1 MKDKIVGH
9 KTVIDE
15 SGNRK
20 HLPLYESE
28 ANEILARI
36 ASADKKRSEIMPD
49 EKSAID
55 MMFSA
60 WLRLKELGWNEACYC
75 PKDGSVFKV
84 IESGSTGIHDCIYE
98 GEWPTGS
105 YWIVSDGDMSPSR
118 PVLFKKSDNVSAKL
132 S

>member
-1 MKDKIVGH
+1 MEDKVVGH

-15 SGNRK
+15 GGNRK

-36 ASADKKRSEIMPD
+36 DAADKKRAELMPD

-60 WLRLKELGWNEACYC
+60 WLRLKELGWSEACYC
-75 PKDGSVFKV
+75 PKDESVFKV
-84 IESGSTGIHDCIYE
+84 IESGSTGIHNCIYK

-105 YWIVSDGDMSPSR
+105 YWIVDDGDMCPSR
-118 PVLFKKSDNVSAKL
+118 PVLFKPVDKCKDK
-132 S
+132 